1 MNRNFINKKN
11 ILRKAPAQS
20 IKIVETPKEDKPK
33 ITAQNLNTFN
43 KKTDEKD
50 KPVIEEY
57 PERLSKATKADVLNA
72 IHNELTKNLQNIKPK
87 LQKGGMLKRLV

>member
-20 IKIVETPKEDKPK
+20 IKIVETTKDDKPK
-33 ITAQNLNTFN
+33 ITAQNINTFN
-43 KKTDEKD
+43 KKTDEKP
-50 KPVIEEY
+50 KVEEY
-57 PERLSKATKADVLNA
+57 PERLSKATKKDVLNA

-87 LQKGGMLKRLV
+87 IQKGGMLKRLV